1 MIRVQHLITTSARRR
16 ADDLAFEAR
25 PGRRS
30 VLVVGSMP
38 PLLAEGLLGLGSPTP
53 VRTA

>member
-1 MIRVQHLITTSARRR
+1 MISVQNLITTFSRRC

-38 PLLAEGLLGLGSPTP
+38 PLLAERWLGLGSPTP